1 MKKDLVLQNELT
13 SAVTLVEEIRAL
25 KVITALDFERGR
37 QYIDA
42 TLESEKKLENQYKLL
57 PQVIEAKK
65 AQEIKVDISSMLKD
79 SRKYLKNGPMLAYE
93 QAQEAKRLAMERK
106 LQAEAEAK
114 AAVETARILAEKK
127 VEFERAEQ
135 ARRDA
140 KESGDREAAQ
150 AAANL
155 AKQIKAEAK
164 QIKSDAATAIIPVV
178 VLARTAPTVS
188 RRMAPKFRIK
198 DPALLPRQYL
208 IPNEVAIGGV
218 IRSLRENHGIPGVE
232 YYEVSV

>member
-1 MKKDLVLQNELT
+1 
-13 SAVTLVEEIRAL
+13 
-25 KVITALDFERGR
+25 
-37 QYIDA
+37 
-42 TLESEKKLENQYKLL
+42 
-57 PQVIEAKK
+57 
-65 AQEIKVDISSMLKD
+65 MLKD

-114 AAVETARILAEKK
+114 ASVETARILAEKK

-208 IPNEVAIGGV
+208 IPNEVAIGGG
-218 IRSLRENHGIPGVE
+218 IRSLRRSEERRVGEEGR
-232 YYEVSV
+232 SRWA